1 MDLHSCVQCDSFDP
15 GSTFECT
22 QPIPARVSP
31 KDVRN
36 VCTLFAARTTVER
49 RTGSTPAA
57 NSGGDARQAF
67 DDLFKF

>member
-1 MDLHSCVQCDSFDP
+1 
-15 GSTFECT
+15 
-22 QPIPARVSP
+22 
-31 KDVRN
+31 

-57 NSGGDARQAF
+57 SSGGDARQAF